1 MKQQIIRIVKMSGIF
16 VGGIIIGAVLMN
28 LLHMYV
34 RSTYRETIRINLK
47 TEQEFLS
54 VRAARRGDNLRALSH
69 RWNVVD
75 AEARDGFRA
84 FRKERNKDIDSSF
97 LFPFHM
103 LVLRAI
109 QSPMKGKQ
117 EEVDKFIE
125 GMDRGKLATALESLG
140 EREEAAKQWDI
151 ARLLAKQKSVEDVR
165 SRVLGSLEGEKT
177 DLHLQA
183 EKAILE
189 EANETQQDNQ
199 PDRE

>member
-1 MKQQIIRIVKMSGIF
+1 MKHQVIRILKISGMF

-28 LLHMYV
+28 LLHMHV
-34 RSTYRETIRINLK
+34 RSTYRETIRIDLK
-47 TEQEFLS
+47 TEQEFLAG
-54 VRAARRGDNLRALSH
+54 RATRQGHNLRALSH

-75 AEARDGFRA
+75 AEANDGFRA
-84 FRKERNKDIDSSF
+84 FRKERNRDIDSSF
-97 LFPFHM
+97 FFPFHM
-103 LVLRAI
+103 FILKAMK
-109 QSPMKGKQ
+109 SPMRGKQ
-117 EEVDKFIE
+117 KEVDRFIE

-140 EREEAAKQWDI
+140 EKEEAVKQWDI

>member
-151 ARLLAKQKSVEDVR
+151 ARLLTRQKSIEDTR
-165 SRVLGSLEGEKT
+165 RRVLGWMESEKT

-189 EANETQQDNQ
+189 DANEAQQDNQ

>member
-140 EREEAAKQWDI
+140 ERQEAAKQWDI
-151 ARLLAKQKSVEDVR
+151 ARLLTRQKSIEDTR
-165 SRVLGSLEGEKT
+165 RRVLGWMESEKT

-189 EANETQQDNQ
+189 DANEAQQDNQ

>member
-1 MKQQIIRIVKMSGIF
+1 MKQQVITIVKISSIF

-34 RSTYRETIRINLK
+34 RSTYRETIRIDLK
-47 TEQEFLS
+47 TEQEFLAG
-54 VRAARRGDNLRALSH
+54 RAARQGDNLRALSH

-97 LFPFHM
+97 FFPFYVF
-103 LVLRAI
+103 VLKAI
-109 QSPMKGKQ
+109 KPQMRGKQ
-117 EEVDKFIE
+117 KEVDMFIE
-125 GMDRGKLATALESLG
+125 GMDRGKLAVALESIG
-140 EREEAAKQWDI
+140 EKEEAAKQWDI
-151 ARLLAKQKSVEDVR
+151 ARLLTRQKSIEDIR
-165 SRVLGSLEGEKT
+165 RRVLGWLEGEKT

-189 EANETQQDNQ
+189 DTHEAQQGNQ